1 MRERVLFIANAVI
14 LAFCLIASLGC
25 CHDNAVMRHYNDV
38 MREEMANVRQT
49 QERQASEM
57 RQVKTESEIMLR
69 IATENVY
76 TQEGEE

>member
-1 MRERVLFIANAVI
+1 MRERVLFVVNVVI

-25 CHDNAVMRHYNDV
+25 CHDNAVMRHYTDA
-38 MREEMANVRQT
+38 MREEMARIRQT

-69 IATENVY
+69 IATESIY
-76 TQEGEE
+76 TQEDEK

>member
-14 LAFCLIASLGC
+14 LVFCLIASLGC

-69 IATENVY
+69 IATESIY
-76 TQEGEE
+76 TQEDEE

>member
-1 MRERVLFIANAVI
+1 MRERVLFVVNVVI

-69 IATENVY
+69 IATESIY
-76 TQEGEE
+76 TQEDKK

>member
-1 MRERVLFIANAVI
+1 MRERVLFIANVVI
-14 LAFCLIASLGC
+14 LAFCIMAAFAC

-38 MREEMANVRQT
+38 MREDMARIRQT

-69 IATENVY
+69 IATESIY

>member
-1 MRERVLFIANAVI
+1 MKERVLFFINVII

-38 MREEMANVRQT
+38 MREDMARIRQT

-69 IATENVY
+69 IATESIY

>member
-1 MRERVLFIANAVI
+1 MRERVLFVVNVVI

-25 CHDNAVMRHYNDV
+25 CHDNAVMRHYNAV

-69 IATENVY
+69 IATESIY
-76 TQEGEE
+76 TQEDEE